1 MAIDINGDGLIQLGG
16 TSTTQG
22 RVRLNEDTDNGTNYV
37 ELTAP
42 ASVTANRTVTFPDSD
57 MNFATGLNVAQGG
70 TGATTLTANNVILG
84 NGTSAV
90 QLVAPGA
97 SGNLL
102 TSNGTTWA
110 STAPAAPSAPSTA
123 DVLNATA
130 GASQGAVG
138 TYILGYNTSGTTI
151 SPGGTLA
158 GSSIQNAG
166 LGESGGSA
174 VIVKTGTLSGTWRC
188 MGYSQP
194 GNSGY
199 VTVWLRTV

>member
-1 MAIDINGDGLIQLGG
+1 M
-16 TSTTQG
+16 
-22 RVRLNEDTDNGTNYV
+22 
-37 ELTAP
+37 P
-42 ASVTANRTVTFPDSD
+42 ASVINATV
-57 MNFATGLNVAQGG
+57 NGLNATGGNTAGLELQVSGNTAVTIDSSGNWLLTNPLPVSSGG
-70 TGATTLTANNVILG
+70 TGSNTGTFSGANVTSINASNISSGTLAVSRGGTGLGTVGTAGNV
-84 NGTSAV
+84 
-90 QLVAPGA
+90 
-97 SGNLL
+97 L

-138 TYILGYNTSGTTI
+138 TYVLGYNTTATTV

-174 VIVKTGTLSGTWRC
+174 VIVRTGTLSGTWRC
-188 MGYSQP
+188 MGYTQP
-194 GNSGY
+194 SNSGL

>member
-22 RVRLNEDTDNGTNYV
+22 RVRLNEDTDNGTNYI

-42 ASVTANRTVTFPDSD
+42 ASVTANRTITLPDADGTMLTSGTTVT
-57 MNFATGLNVAQGG
+57 VAQGG

-110 STAPAAPSAPSTA
+110 STAPAAP
-123 DVLNATA
+123 
-130 GASQGAVG
+130 SQGAVG